1 MRIVGS
7 KVAFKGF
14 LTIHKLEVEGEDGAR
29 YSREI
34 EDHGTAAAVLPY
46 DPARRVAL
54 LVRQIRAPA
63 LWLGG
68 PGDLAEA
75 PAGMTDGEDPAAT
88 VHREAMEEA
97 GLRLGELEFV
107 GAPFGMPGISTERIH
122 LYLAAYGAA
131 DRVGPGGGVAG
142 ENEHIA
148 VEEIALAEL
157 WAQVEA
163 GAVADLK
170 TLALVQAL
178 KLRHPEL
185 F

>member
-7 KVAFKGF
+7 QVAFKGF
-14 LTIHKLEVEGEDGAR
+14 LTIHKAEIEAGDGACFT
-29 YSREI
+29 REI

-54 LVRQIRAPA
+54 LIRQVRAPA

-68 PGDLAEA
+68 AGDLAEA
-75 PAGMTDGEDPAAT
+75 PAGMTDGEDPAET

-122 LYLAAYGAA
+122 LYLAAYGAE
-131 DRVGPGGGVAG
+131 DRIGPGGGVAG
-142 ENEHIA
+142 EHEHITI
-148 VEEIALAEL
+148 EEIPLAAL

-163 GAVADLK
+163 GAIGDLK
-170 TLALVQAL
+170 TLALIQAL